1 MEGKGM
7 DGNDD
12 DYGEFSRRR
21 ARAAKEAGMDLVRK
35 NSAEFAL
42 KYFDFVLRIEKG
54 WVGTTEDIRRAWP
67 YELPHHVN
75 CWGANANAVHR
86 AGLLE
91 KTGQQKPPAGI
102 KSHGRPIYIYR
113 RT

>member
-1 MEGKGM
+1 M

-12 DYGEFSRRR
+12 EYGEFSRRR
-21 ARAAKEAGMDLVRK
+21 ARAAKGAGMDLVRK
-35 NSAEFAL
+35 NSAEFSL
-42 KYFDFVLRIEKG
+42 KYFNFVLRIEKG

-91 KTGQQKPPAGI
+91 KTGQQKPPAGV